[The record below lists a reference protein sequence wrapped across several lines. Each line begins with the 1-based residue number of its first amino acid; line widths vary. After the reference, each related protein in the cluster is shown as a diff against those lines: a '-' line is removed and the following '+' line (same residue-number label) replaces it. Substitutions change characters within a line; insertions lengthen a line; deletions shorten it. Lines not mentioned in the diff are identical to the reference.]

1 MPVCL
6 AVKVRLEREE
16 ISVTTR
22 NLSLKG
28 LACSP
33 HPLLRENCR
42 CEVVIT
48 LAPDVQAVIKGQ
60 VVRADETGAAID
72 FIAMDPESFVHLKKI
87 VEYHS
92 SCPEELSRELL
103 TPVFPLF
110 RSRSPYVSRKPRK

>member
-6 AVKVRLEREE
+6 AIKVRLEREE
-16 ISVTTR
+16 IAVTSR

-28 LACSP
+28 PACSP
-33 HPLLRENCR
+33 NSLLRKNCR

-60 VVRADETGAAID
+60 VVRADESGAAID
-72 FIAMDPESFVHLKKI
+72 FMDMDPESFVHLRKI

-92 SCPEELSRELL
+92 QYPEELSRELL

-110 RSRSPYVSRKPRK
+110 RSPNPFTSRKPRK